1 MPCIVITSRKTKER
15 DHANASPLT
24 RETLLA
30 IKKKELRLAMKLQR
44 RGEYPT
50 IRKRV
55 YKKINEHIYKIQK
68 EDSNRGA
75 ENEYAN

>member
-1 MPCIVITSRKTKER
+1 MHCDNVSEDEGTRSCKRIPFNTGNFTR
-15 DHANASPLT
+15 DK
-24 RETLLA
+24 
-30 IKKKELRLAMKLQR
+30 KKKELRLAMKLQR

-50 IRKRV
+50 IRKRD

>member
-1 MPCIVITSRKTKER
+1 
-15 DHANASPLT
+15 
-24 RETLLA
+24 
-30 IKKKELRLAMKLQR
+30 MKLQR